1 MVLMQPCSAPDY
13 PIHLLSGA
21 KFLPSTGEAVVSV
34 APAMVRICVGA
45 QRFKHRW
52 RGSRWDKLS
61 HGMPFRPNADSHAR
75 DQPPDAFEAL
85 VSECPTGC
93 QRGEIAGRGHA
104 A

>member
-13 PIHLLSGA
+13 RIQLLPSA